1 MPIWN
6 PWHGCH
12 KISPGCLNCYV
23 YRRDEAV
30 GRDASAVARTADF
43 DLPVR
48 RDRHWAYKL
57 QPEGRTVFT
66 CMTSDFFLE
75 EADPWRPACWAMMR
89 QRADLHFAII
99 TKRIHRFAAC
109 IPPDWGQGYPNVSVY
124 CTVENQDMADR
135 RLPIYLTLPI
145 RHKHICHE
153 PMLGPICIEP
163 YLASG
168 QIEYVLC
175 GGESG
180 PRARPCRYEW
190 VLDTRAQC
198 IRQGVAFHF
207 KQTGAV
213 FVKDG
218 RTYRIPRRLQ
228 QSQAALAGID
238 YDPHADHR
246 MTSLLFEEAMG
257 QLLNENP
264 AYRPQVFK
272 GLTYL
277 TGWVGPR
284 DFYTRPMT
292 QTVSPD
298 EPTWPL
304 GTPAYRWSER
314 VRFPVPAGYASYTL
328 RANRVYALHSLY
340 PSQSATLFT
349 ASVANSDQV
358 FFERATDSLLYGEQI
373 EAASGDASVLTD
385 FKLFDTTDVRETRFD
400 AGVWTPA
407 EGQRTV
413 RCTFSSPQSLN
424 TLTLW
429 DNPDPAQNVLA
440 ATLTLS
446 TSHWPE
452 AERKANETLMRHS

>member
-1 MPIWN
+1 MFHSEEVKPVPIWN

-124 CTVENQDMADR
+124 CTVENQDMADY

-238 YDPHADHR
+238 YDPRPAAG
-246 MTSLLFEEAMG
+246 LPPAPPQ
-257 QLLNENP
+257 QL
-264 AYRPQVFK
+264 
-272 GLTYL
+272 
-277 TGWVGPR
+277 
-284 DFYTRPMT
+284 
-292 QTVSPD
+292 
-298 EPTWPL
+298 
-304 GTPAYRWSER
+304 RWD
-314 VRFPVPAGYASYTL
+314 G
-328 RANRVYALHSLY
+328 
-340 PSQSATLFT
+340 
-349 ASVANSDQV
+349 
-358 FFERATDSLLYGEQI
+358 G
-373 EAASGDASVLTD
+373 
-385 FKLFDTTDVRETRFD
+385 
-400 AGVWTPA
+400 
-407 EGQRTV
+407 
-413 RCTFSSPQSLN
+413 
-424 TLTLW
+424 
-429 DNPDPAQNVLA
+429 
-440 ATLTLS
+440 
-446 TSHWPE
+446 
-452 AERKANETLMRHS
+452 

>member
-1 MPIWN
+1 MRLASAPFWRIVQHFGLLRYTLEILHSEEVKPVPIWN

-124 CTVENQDMADR
+124 CTVENQDMADC
-135 RLPIYLTLPI
+135 RLPLYLTLPI

-238 YDPHADHR
+238 YDPRPAAG
-246 MTSLLFEEAMG
+246 LPPAPPQ
-257 QLLNENP
+257 QL
-264 AYRPQVFK
+264 
-272 GLTYL
+272 
-277 TGWVGPR
+277 
-284 DFYTRPMT
+284 
-292 QTVSPD
+292 
-298 EPTWPL
+298 
-304 GTPAYRWSER
+304 RWDD
-314 VRFPVPAGYASYTL
+314 
-328 RANRVYALHSLY
+328 RA
-340 PSQSATLFT
+340 
-349 ASVANSDQV
+349 
-358 FFERATDSLLYGEQI
+358 
-373 EAASGDASVLTD
+373 
-385 FKLFDTTDVRETRFD
+385 
-400 AGVWTPA
+400 
-407 EGQRTV
+407 
-413 RCTFSSPQSLN
+413 
-424 TLTLW
+424 
-429 DNPDPAQNVLA
+429 
-440 ATLTLS
+440 
-446 TSHWPE
+446 
-452 AERKANETLMRHS
+452 